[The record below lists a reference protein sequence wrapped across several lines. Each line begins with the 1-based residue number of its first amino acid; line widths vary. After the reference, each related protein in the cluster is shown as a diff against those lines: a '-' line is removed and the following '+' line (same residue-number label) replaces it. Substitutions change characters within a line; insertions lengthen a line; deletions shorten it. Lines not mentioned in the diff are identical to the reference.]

1 MKTIQLVA
9 TGFLLWTSL
18 NVSAQVSTQEP
29 SVAVDCRSNFIT
41 LGTGINSNYGMAGV
55 GVDIK
60 MLDKLQVG
68 LSGGIGS
75 WGFKTAGE
83 LRYFYN
89 GCMQQGSALTAGLA
103 YATGLP
109 EMEIEMELSNEETK
123 TVKLELNAQ
132 TNLQLAWYRAFKVQ
146 QNHRIFIQA
155 GYSFPIN
162 GISYRVISGETL
174 SDASKMVVRM
184 IAPGGIIV
192 AVGFGFGI

>member
-1 MKTIQLVA
+1 MKTIQLLA

-18 NVSAQVSTQEP
+18 NACAQVNMQEP
-29 SVAVDCRSNFIT
+29 SVAPECKSNYIT

-83 LRYFYN
+83 LRYFYS

-174 SDASKMVVRM
+174 SDTSKMVVRM

>member
-1 MKTIQLVA
+1 MKTIQLLA
-9 TGFLLWTSL
+9 TGFLLWASL
-18 NVSAQVSTQEP
+18 NACAQVNTQEP
-29 SVAVDCRSNFIT
+29 SATVECRSNFIT

-83 LRYFYN
+83 LRYFYS
-89 GCMQQGSALTAGLA
+89 GCMQQGSALTAGVA

-123 TVKLELNAQ
+123 TVMLELNAQ

-146 QNHRIFIQA
+146 QNHRFFIQA
-155 GYSFPIN
+155 GYSFPIS

-174 SDASKMVVRM
+174 SDTSKMVVRM

>member
-1 MKTIQLVA
+1 MKTIQLLA
-9 TGFLLWTSL
+9 TGFFLWATL
-18 NVSAQVSTQEP
+18 NACAQVNTQEP
-29 SVAVDCRSNFIT
+29 SVAPECKSNYIT

-83 LRYFYN
+83 LRYFYS

-146 QNHRIFIQA
+146 QNHRFFIQA
-155 GYSFPIN
+155 GYSFPIS

-174 SDASKMVVRM
+174 SDVSKTTVRM
-184 IAPGGIIV
+184 MAPGGIIV

>member
-1 MKTIQLVA
+1 MKTIQLVT
-9 TGFLLWTSL
+9 TGFLLWAGLSAC
-18 NVSAQVSTQEP
+18 AQVNMQEP
-29 SVAVDCRSNFIT
+29 STAPACKSNFIT

-55 GVDIK
+55 GVEIK
-60 MLDKLQVG
+60 MLDKLQFG

-83 LRYFYN
+83 LRYFYS

-109 EMEIEMELSNEETK
+109 EMDIEMELSNEETK

-146 QNHRIFIQA
+146 QNHRFFIQA
-155 GYSFPIN
+155 GYSFPIS

-174 SDASKMVVRM
+174 SDVSKTTVRM
-184 IAPGGIIV
+184 MAPGGIIV

>member
-1 MKTIQLVA
+1 MKTIHIALL
-9 TGFLLWTSL
+9 GFLMMISL
-18 NVSAQVSTQEP
+18 ESVAQMTPQEP
-29 SVAVDCRSNFIT
+29 TSNAPCKSTFIT
-41 LGTGINSNYGMAGV
+41 LGTGINSNYGIIGLGA
-55 GVDIK
+55 DIK
-60 MLDKLQVG
+60 VLDKLQVG
-68 LSGGIGS
+68 LSGGLGS

-89 GCMQQGSALTAGLA
+89 GCMQQGSALTAGVA

-123 TVKLELNAQ
+123 TVMLELNAQ

-146 QNHRIFIQA
+146 QNHRFFVQA
-155 GYSFPIN
+155 GYSFPIS

-174 SDASKMVVRM
+174 SDVSKSTVRM
-184 IAPGGIIV
+184 MAPGGIIL